1 MDLGCPP
8 LPQARVLSFGDNI
21 AIYNRMKWMWME
33 TLEIV
38 IVKDIGSCDT

>member
-8 LPQARVLSFGDNI
+8 LPQARVLSLGDYI
-21 AIYNRMKWMWME
+21 AIRNGMKWILME

-38 IVKDIGSCDT
+38 I